1 MRKRKTNQG
10 NLSMRRCE
18 IVSNLESEDGEK
30 LFDIE
35 RMKQVLEEKSKTCIK
50 EFSYIIHDKD
60 VYTEEDERKNE
71 KYKCGELKPKHIHLL
86 LRFFE
91 NQPQK
96 LKNIAGWFQIPPNF
110 VSKIHN
116 RWDSAVL
123 YQIHANCP
131 EKYQYDI
138 SEVTANFKIENVIN
152 NFMKRNSIDSILM
165 DILNGEIPEYQRSV
179 IPPLFRVHYAREINE
194 AFRCRVQNLQE
205 TVKSRKMECIYIT
218 GSSQAG
224 KTTLAKKI
232 AEEKGLPYYISS
244 SGTDFLGEYAL
255 EPCVILDDIRPSSI
269 TLSELFKLLDNNTVS
284 AVKSRYKNKC
294 LANCKLL
301 IITTVL
307 DIETFY
313 HNVFS
318 EEDEPMIQFKRRC
331 GTHLRMNKERIYI
344 SRWDSLKK
352 EYTEETEYLNDILD
366 RYMPKEDQTEQ
377 DVINYVS
384 ETMPFLKQADE
395 SEKMHG
401 FEIIDDLES
410 PFK

>member
-116 RWDSAVL
+116 RWGSAVL

-138 SEVTANFKIENVIN
+138 SEVTANFK
-152 NFMKRNSIDSILM
+152 
-165 DILNGEIPEYQRSV
+165 
-179 IPPLFRVHYAREINE
+179 
-194 AFRCRVQNLQE
+194 NLQ
-205 TVKSRKMECIYIT
+205 
-218 GSSQAG
+218 
-224 KTTLAKKI
+224 
-232 AEEKGLPYYISS
+232 
-244 SGTDFLGEYAL
+244 
-255 EPCVILDDIRPSSI
+255 
-269 TLSELFKLLDNNTVS
+269 
-284 AVKSRYKNKC
+284 
-294 LANCKLL
+294 
-301 IITTVL
+301 
-307 DIETFY
+307 
-313 HNVFS
+313 
-318 EEDEPMIQFKRRC
+318 
-331 GTHLRMNKERIYI
+331 
-344 SRWDSLKK
+344 
-352 EYTEETEYLNDILD
+352 
-366 RYMPKEDQTEQ
+366 
-377 DVINYVS
+377 
-384 ETMPFLKQADE
+384 
-395 SEKMHG
+395 
-401 FEIIDDLES
+401 
-410 PFK
+410 